1 MACSLSLVPLASF
14 ACWRGRSTAGP
25 SHYRTRR
32 PAVAFWYLR
41 KTPVQVAEV
50 SLSEEGMKRRDFLAS
65 VLAVVALP
73 SNLAAQ
79 GAPKAARIG
88 WLTAQQEASLTPYLA
103 AMRAGFSDLGYVEGR
118 NLTIDYRY
126 GNDAVERIPELAAE
140 LVKLPVDLIVAQGAA
155 VSEVSK
161 LGLPVPIVYVFS
173 GDPVSAGFA
182 DSLAR
187 PRGNMTGLT
196 FMAAEFNGKR
206 LEILRDVVPDLRRV
220 AIVANPEHPG
230 AQIERAYSEEFG
242 RKMGLTIQYLRTRS
256 RDELTNAFT
265 AMAAGPPQAISVF
278 ADGFAVQN
286 RQSIIDFALSHKMPV
301 VSGWP
306 VFARSGALCSYG
318 PRLTESYRRLADYVD
333 RILKGAKPTDLPIE
347 QPTKFELVLNQRT
360 AKALGLIIPPT
371 LLVSADEV
379 ID

>member
-1 MACSLSLVPLASF
+1 
-14 ACWRGRSTAGP
+14 
-25 SHYRTRR
+25 
-32 PAVAFWYLR
+32 
-41 KTPVQVAEV
+41 
-50 SLSEEGMKRRDFLAS
+50 MKRRDFLAS
-65 VLAVVALP
+65 ALAIAALP
-73 SNLAAQ
+73 RSLAAQ
-79 GAPKAARIG
+79 GTPKIARIG
-88 WLTAQQEASLTPYLA
+88 WLTAQQESSLTPYLA
-103 AMRAGFSDLGYVEGR
+103 AMRAGFADLGYVEGR
-118 NLTIDYRY
+118 NLTIEYRY
-126 GNDAVERIPELAAE
+126 GNDAIERVPELAME

-155 VSEVSK
+155 VSEISK
-161 LGLPVPIVYVFS
+161 LSLPVPVVYVFS

-206 LEILRDVVPDLRRV
+206 LEILRDIIRDLRRV
-220 AIVANPEHPG
+220 AIVANSEHPG
-230 AQIERAYSEEFG
+230 SELERAYSEDAG
-242 RKMGLTIQYLRTRS
+242 HKLGLAIQYFPTRS

-265 AMAAGPPQAISVF
+265 AMAADPPQAISLF

-286 RQSIIDFALSHKMPV
+286 RQSIIDFALSLKAPV

-306 VFARSGALCSYG
+306 VFARSGALCTYG

-347 QPTKFELVLNQRT
+347 QPTKFEMVINQRT
-360 AKALGLIIPPT
+360 AKVLGLAIPPV

-379 ID
+379 IE